1 MNFEPMSEEEDRIGK
16 AVVDSVFKVHK
27 SLGPGLLETVYES
40 CFCHQLSKRGMSIRR
55 QVPVPVPIEY
65 DGLTFDEGFRLDVLV
80 EDLVIC
86 ELKAVVEMHPVYKA
100 QILSYLRMS
109 GKRLGFLINF
119 NVPLFKAGVQRVVL

>member
-1 MNFEPMSEEEDRIGK
+1 M
-16 AVVDSVFKVHK
+16 
-27 SLGPGLLETVYES
+27 
-40 CFCHQLSKRGMSIRR
+40 
-55 QVPVPVPIEY
+55 
-65 DGLTFDEGFRLDVLV
+65 LV